1 MTKEA
6 PGIPLSPTS
15 HPGLN
20 FSHFFAIFRK
30 DWRLALWARRLSFW
44 EILDLTSIDTK
55 PRCRF
60 IIIEFLPFYVF
71 TGDEKLG
78 CQATNPVTTATT
90 LSAGK
95 PLSRSQKVENLQE
108 CVDFLEQRGVDTQNV
123 TAQGEC
129 WLVTLKVPSFLI
141 IMTSY

>member
-1 MTKEA
+1 M
-6 PGIPLSPTS
+6 
-15 HPGLN
+15 
-20 FSHFFAIFRK
+20 
-30 DWRLALWARRLSFW
+30 
-44 EILDLTSIDTK
+44 
-55 PRCRF
+55 
-60 IIIEFLPFYVF
+60 IEFLPFYVF

-78 CQATNPVTTATT
+78 WQATNPVTAATT

-129 WLVTLKVPSFLI
+129 
-141 IMTSY
+141 